1 MPSRKLTTGSFLK
14 SASLIALLAAW
25 PAGGWSASA
34 QEAAPATIVEAPT
47 GAADGDSIELVADQM
62 TFDEESEVATATGNV
77 LVSNNGYKLRA
88 DKVEYSQKTGMV
100 RAYGRVRITG
110 PGGNVMLLDEAELN
124 DDLSEGFIRNVRL
137 MLSDGSR
144 LAASDG
150 QRTGGNRTVLNY
162 AVYSPC
168 TVCAT
173 KPDKKPL
180 WQIKAVR
187 ITHDEAKKRIYYK
200 NAVLEMF
207 GLPVAY
213 LPFLSHPDPTV
224 ERESGFL
231 IPSVSHRQELG
242 FSFSIPYYISF
253 SQASDATITP
263 IITTKE
269 GIVLRGEYRR
279 HLGFGQITTDGSVTY
294 VDERDDNNA
303 LTGRRDMRGHLFSE
317 GEFRHGDRWRSVYQF
332 QLSSDDTYLRRYG
345 FSDQDT
351 LTSDYRAEGFYGR
364 SYASIRS
371 LWFQG
376 LRVEDIQGLTGFPLP
391 LMQFD
396 YIGKP
401 GRFGNVL
408 RANVSALAL
417 HRTDGQDTRRISA
430 RTSWELPYTN
440 SLGQVFKLSGT
451 LRGDM
456 YHVRE
461 SARNDLPA
469 FAGRDGAKGRF
480 LPHLTAS
487 ASWPF
492 MRPGENSYQVIE
504 PLLNLVVARDGGNPV
519 DIPNEDSRT
528 FELTDANIFSDN
540 RFPGL
545 DRWEGGTRLT
555 YGARWGLYSGKFRS
569 EVLVGQ
575 SIRFDDSEVIFPD
588 GTGLTGKFSDM
599 VGRWDV
605 SIEGFI
611 DIAHRFRLDKN
622 SFAIR
627 RNEIDATVGGD
638 RHRLTVGY
646 FKLDRDRQAEG
657 LEDREEIRITGEF
670 RIKQNWTFFG
680 NVTQNLTQGR
690 SGVAHGAGLLYRD
703 ECLEFS
709 LAWRKSFTQDRD
721 IVPGSSINFRISLKH
736 LG

>member
-1 MPSRKLTTGSFLK
+1 
-14 SASLIALLAAW
+14 
-25 PAGGWSASA
+25 
-34 QEAAPATIVEAPT
+34 
-47 GAADGDSIELVADQM
+47 M
-62 TFDEESEVATATGNV
+62 TFDQDTEIAVATGNV
-77 LVSNNGYKLRA
+77 VIVNNGYRLTA
-88 DKVEYSQKTGMV
+88 DRVEYSQKTGIV
-100 RAYGRVRITG
+100 HATGNVRIVE
-110 PGGNVMLLDEAELN
+110 PGGNVLLLDEVELT

-137 MLSDGSR
+137 MLNDGSR
-144 LAASDG
+144 LAARDG
-150 QRTGGNRTVLNY
+150 QRTSGNKTTLNY

-168 TVCAT
+168 TVCET
-173 KPDKKPL
+173 KPNKKPL

-187 ITHDEAKKRIYYK
+187 ITHDKEKQRIYYK

-213 LPFLSHPDPTV
+213 LPYLSHPDPTV
-224 ERESGFL
+224 KRESGL
-231 IPSVSHRQELG
+231 LTPSVNHRKELG
-242 FSFSIPYYISF
+242 FSIAVPYYIALSR
-253 SQASDATITP
+253 SSDATITP
-263 IITTKE
+263 VITTKE
-269 GIVLRGEYRR
+269 GIVLRAEYRK
-279 HLGFGQITTDGSVTY
+279 HFGFGQIRTDGSFTY
-294 VDERDDNNA
+294 VDERDDTNA
-303 LTGRRDMRGHLFSE
+303 LTGSHDLRGHLFSD
-317 GEFRHGDRWRSVYQF
+317 GEFRHGKRWRSVYQF
-332 QLSSDDTYLRRYG
+332 QLSSDDTFLRRYG
-345 FSDQDT
+345 FSQLDT
-351 LTSDYRAEGFYGR
+351 LTSDYRAEGYYGR

-376 LRVEDIQGLTGFPLP
+376 LRVEDDQGLTGFPLP
-391 LMQFD
+391 MMEFD
-396 YIGKP
+396 YVGKP
-401 GRFGNVL
+401 GRFGSVA

-417 HRTDGQDTRRISA
+417 HRTDGQDTRRVSA
-430 RTSWELPYTN
+430 RTSMELPYTN
-440 SLGQVFKLSGT
+440 GLGQKFKISAG

-469 FAGRDGAKGRF
+469 FAGEDGAKGRF

-492 MRPGENSYQVIE
+492 MRPGVNSYQVIE
-504 PLLNLVVARDGGNPV
+504 PLLTLVVAPDGGNPAE
-519 DIPNEDSRT
+519 IPNEDSRT
-528 FELTDANIFSDN
+528 FELTDANLFSDN

-545 DRWEGGTRLT
+545 DRWEGGTRVT

-575 SIRFDDSEVIFPD
+575 SIRFDDSEVIFPE
-588 GTGLTGKFSDM
+588 GTGLTGKFSDI
-599 VGRWDV
+599 VGRWDI
-605 SIEGFI
+605 SIDGLI

-622 SFAIR
+622 SLALR
-627 RNEIDATVGGD
+627 RNEIDASIGGT

-657 LEDREEIRITGEF
+657 LEDREEIRVTGEF
-670 RIKQNWTFFG
+670 RIKGNWTFFG
-680 NVTQNLTQGR
+680 NITQDLTVGR